1 VRVLCPVC
9 KKAYQISR
17 EEVLKSLPDFPLL
30 PYEDHVTLYKPAGCL
45 SCNNTGY
52 RGRKGVYE
60 FLVVSEEIQ
69 KLILE
74 RASTTTIRDMAIREG
89 MNTLKQDGYIKVRKG
104 ITSVEELLRVV
115 M

>member
-1 VRVLCPVC
+1 M
-9 KKAYQISR
+9 
-17 EEVLKSLPDFPLL
+17 
-30 PYEDHVTLYKPAGCL
+30 

-60 FLVVSEEIQ
+60 FLSVTEAIQ

-74 RASTTTIRDMAIREG
+74 RASTNVIRDTAIGEG
-89 MNTLKQDGYIKVRKG
+89 MNTLRQDGLMKVKQG
-104 ITSVEELLRVV
+104 LTSMEELLRVV

>member
-1 VRVLCPVC
+1 
-9 KKAYQISR
+9 
-17 EEVLKSLPDFPLL
+17 LKSVPDFPIG
-30 PYEDHVTLYKPAGCL
+30 PDESSVILYKAVGCM

-60 FLVVSEEIQ
+60 FLSVTEPIQ

-74 RASTTTIRDMAIREG
+74 KASTNDIRDVAISEG
-89 MNTLKQDGYIKVRKG
+89 MNTLRQDGLMKVKQG
-104 ITSVEELLRVV
+104 LTSMEELLRVV